1 MAAGVAGS
9 KRATRHRKTEIHT
22 KPGGQRLSWRRVCS
36 HVGCQERILVV
47 DAWFGILMRLVVAP
61 GIFSARS
68 PRRVL

>member
-22 KPGGQRLSWRRVCS
+22 KPGGQCLSWRRVCS

-47 DAWFGILMRLVVAP
+47 DAWFGQ
-61 GIFSARS
+61 AR
-68 PRRVL
+68 